1 MLLTKAAEGF
11 LLQKSVEGL
20 SPRTL
25 ETYEH
30 QLHHLAKFLGDPDIT
45 SITTHDLKRF
55 FHYLR
60 TEYTPPRWNGTST
73 PLSGRTLRNYWI
85 VCRSFYTWAE
95 AELGVPDAIDGIAA
109 PKPNTTQVE
118 PFTQEEVKAML
129 KATCNLR
136 DHSILLVLLDTGIRA
151 RELCALRIAD
161 VDLQTGK
168 MHVRRK
174 GKKERHCYVGN
185 VTRRSLWKYTDSRD
199 PREPLFSTQQGRALN
214 IHWLWRL
221 VNQIGKRANVSGA
234 RPHRFR
240 HTFAVQFLRNGGDI
254 FTLQMLLGHSSL
266 EMVKHYAKLAAI
278 DAEQAH
284 RRASPADHWLR

>member
-1 MLLTKAAEGF
+1 VILTKATEGF

-25 ETYEH
+25 DTYH
-30 QLHHLAKFLGDPDIT
+30 NQLHHLARFLNDPDLA

-60 TEYTPPRWNGTST
+60 TEYIPPRWDGTER
-73 PLSGRTLRNYWI
+73 PLTGRSLRNYWI
-85 VCRSFYTWAE
+85 ACRSFYTWAE
-95 AELGVPDAIDGIAA
+95 AELDVPDVMNGIAA

-136 DHSILLVLLDTGIRA
+136 DHTMLLILLDTGIRA
-151 RELCALRIAD
+151 SELCALKIAD

-168 MHVRRK
+168 MHVRGK
-174 GKKERHCYVGN
+174 GKKERHCYMGSVA
-185 VTRRSLWKYTDSRD
+185 RRSLWKYMDGRD
-199 PREPLFSTQQGRALN
+199 PRDPLFTTHQGRALN
-214 IHWLWRL
+214 SQVLWKL
-221 VNQIGKRANVSGA
+221 VNKIGHKAGVAKA

>member
-30 QLHHLAKFLGDPDIT
+30 QLHHMAKFLGDPDIT

-60 TEYTPPRWNGTST
+60 NEYTPPRWNGTST
-73 PLSGRTLRNYWI
+73 PLAGRTLRNYWI

-95 AELGVPDAIDGIAA
+95 AELGVPDAINGIAA
-109 PKPNTTQVE
+109 PKPNTIQVE

-129 KATCNLR
+129 QATRSPR
-136 DHSILLVLLDTGIRA
+136 DHTLLLVLLDTGIRA
-151 RELCALRIAD
+151 SELCALKVAD
-161 VDLQTGK
+161 VDLKTGE
-168 MHVRRK
+168 MNVQGK
-174 GKKERHCYVGN
+174 GKKERCCYLGDVA
-185 VTRRSLWKYTDSRD
+185 RRSLWKYLDDRE
-199 PREPLFSTQQGRALN
+199 PREPLFITQQGRALN
-214 IHWLWRL
+214 IQRLWQ
-221 VNQIGKRANVSGA
+221 VVVKIGKRAGIANA
-234 RPHRFR
+234 HPHRFR

-266 EMVKHYAKLAAI
+266 AMVRHYAALAAI